1 MLIGGEEDMLHADW
15 RRGKHAAYWLEERK
29 TCCIL
34 IGGEENMLHT
44 DWRRGKH
51 AAYWLKERKTCCM
64 LIGGEENMLH
74 ADWRR
79 GKHAAYWLKERKTCC
94 ILIGGVLIC
103 RKWTSQA
110 FMWCQHVFTF
120 ILINMSQTLT
130 FSTHAKSFS
139 SHAGSWSRRLY
150 GHPQYRGFLH
160 MALLLYWTAG
170 LVQVKPIIMR
180 AALVWTANTL
190 TTWWR
195 REQNNIKQLKEA
207 TSRNLVSLWAHDKR
221 TVKLK

>member
-1 MLIGGEEDMLHADW
+1 MLHADW

-29 TCCIL
+29 TCCML

-44 DWRRGKH
+44 DWRGVNLSQMDLTGVH
-51 AAYWLKERKTCCM
+51 VVSTC
-64 LIGGEENMLH
+64 LYI
-74 ADWRR
+74 
-79 GKHAAYWLKERKTCC
+79 Y
-94 ILIGGVLIC
+94 
-103 RKWTSQA
+103 
-110 FMWCQHVFTF
+110 F
-120 ILINMSQTLT
+120 NMSQTLT

-170 LVQVKPIIMR
+170 LVQVKPIIKR

-190 TTWWR
+190 TTWWC